1 MNQYRTRSTVL
12 AIAIM
17 LIIITGC
24 ATPSRTVQRTAA
36 DAQIDLSGR
45 WNDTDARLVAEEMID
60 DVMARPWLSRFTQAQ
75 NREPVVIVGDVR
87 NLSSEHIDTTPFIR
101 DMERELIN
109 SGMVRFVAGE
119 EARAQIRRE
128 RMDQQTQADE
138 ATVARLGAE
147 TGADFM
153 LQGSISST
161 VDAIDGMRAVAY
173 QINLELISIQTNEKV
188 WIGNKEIK
196 KLIEQRRARW

>member
-1 MNQYRTRSTVL
+1 MKR
-12 AIAIM
+12 
-17 LIIITGC
+17 ITGLLLVGLAVIFAGC
-24 ATPSRTVQRTAA
+24 STPSRTVERTAA

-60 DVMARPWLSRFTQAQ
+60 DVLARPWLNQFSSQKGGS
-75 NREPVVIVGDVR
+75 PVVVVGDVR

-101 DMERELIN
+101 DIERELIN

-119 EARAQIRRE
+119 QARQQIRAE
-128 RMDQQTQADE
+128 RMDQQTQARE
-138 ATVARLGAE
+138 ETVARLGAE

-153 LQGSISST
+153 LRGSISST
-161 VDAIDGMRAVAY
+161 VDAIEGMRAIAY
-173 QINLELISIQTNEKV
+173 AVNMELVNIESNEIV

-196 KLIEQRRARW
+196 KLIEQRRSRW